1 MEGVVSDR
9 FARAGIALVAA
20 AGILVLAGWLDGQV
34 FVEIRRQEAASFDPG
49 QLAWTLPVGYL
60 AVAAGVLAVTG
71 LALWSRSLLVGV
83 AYMLVGTFFAFL
95 FTIVWQFSAEING
108 APPVL
113 PRPVAQLVGNL
124 DAWGAQG
131 PLNAWS
137 VIGAGMLLAGLATI
151 SRVVRRR
158 AARRR
163 SGAPAPEGRLLGT
176 VSGQAAV
183 TPRSTEPKRA

>member
-1 MEGVVSDR
+1 MADR

-34 FVEIRRQEAASFDPG
+34 FVEIRRREASTFDIS
-49 QLAWTLPVGYL
+49 QLAWTLPVGYV

-83 AYMLVGTFFAFL
+83 AYALVGAFFAFL
-95 FTIVWQFSAEING
+95 FTIVWQFSASING

-113 PRPVAQLVGNL
+113 PPPIAQLVGTL

-137 VIGAGMLLAGLATI
+137 IIGAGMLLAGLATI
-151 SRVVRRR
+151 SRVVRGRT
-158 AARRR
+158 AARPL
-163 SGAPAPEGRLLGT
+163 GAPAPEVASSASSGDGR
-176 VSGQAAV
+176 
-183 TPRSTEPKRA
+183 R